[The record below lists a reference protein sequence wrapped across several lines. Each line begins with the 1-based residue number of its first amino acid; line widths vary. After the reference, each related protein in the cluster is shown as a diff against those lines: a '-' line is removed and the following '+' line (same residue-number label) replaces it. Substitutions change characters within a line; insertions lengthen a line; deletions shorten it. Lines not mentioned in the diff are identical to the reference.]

1 MKNTDTKKHTKN
13 KNVKTITKD
22 REQRKN
28 KENQSGGNFIQM
40 KSVSVNGKREEYEFN
55 YTANSIS
62 KT

>member
-28 KENQSGGNFIQM
+28 EENQSGGNFIQM